1 MIKNMTRKTQIE
13 LQQEFME
20 RWLEALNDPIETR
33 VIIET
38 TEPIKDERVC
48 CGDNVYYMIDG
59 SDGERLNDGS
69 TWLFSSNDGTIG
81 EYIQPE
87 EVLPQA
93 LEILKKKPITAIYND
108 VY

>member
-1 MIKNMTRKTQIE
+1 
-13 LQQEFME
+13 
-20 RWLEALNDPIETR
+20 
-33 VIIET
+33 
-38 TEPIKDERVC
+38 
-48 CGDNVYYMIDG
+48 MIDG

>member
-1 MIKNMTRKTQIE
+1 MIKNMTGKTQIE

-48 CGDNVYYMIDG
+48 CGETVYYMIDG
-59 SDGERLNDGS
+59 SDGERINDGS